1 VADVAEV
8 SALGAA
14 QLGWSGL
21 GHPANWAETHVAGPF
36 DEEQAANARG
46 FFLGD
51 YEGMVTIGN
60 VFGPFYDQAVS
71 RAANNPSD
79 VFYSTLT
86 P

>member
-1 VADVAEV
+1 
-8 SALGAA
+8 
-14 QLGWSGL
+14 
-21 GHPANWAETHVAGPF
+21 
-36 DEEQAANARG
+36 
-46 FFLGD
+46 
-51 YEGMVTIGN
+51 MVTIGN